1 MFIQR
6 CNIKLR
12 ILYPKCQICTST
24 CTRFSKILYL
34 KSYFYQCLAWK
45 YARNGFV
52 PRLSSSSSLLNL
64 CVSFRVHPEVRHG
77 GGAKGA
83 GGRRRRLIFWELH
96 VRLFGG
102 RGSGYG
108 VVVKVEPPSPH
119 SRLSFPKKSRNSVLY
134 SYLNKTIFLQ
144 QHKDFYRY
152 TRICRMILQN
162 IHSYL
167 GSHCHLP
174 FFPPSSSSSSSSS
187 PPPSSQ
193 APV

>member
-1 MFIQR
+1 MSD
-6 CNIKLR
+6 
-12 ILYPKCQICTST
+12 LYVNLHQI
-24 CTRFSKILYL
+24 FQNFVFKII
-34 KSYFYQCLAWK
+34 FYQCLAWK
-45 YARNGFV
+45 CARNGFV
-52 PRLSSSSSLLNL
+52 PRLSSSSLLDL

-134 SYLNKTIFLQ
+134 SYLNETIFLQ
-144 QHKDFYRY
+144 QHKDFYCY
-152 TRICRMILQN
+152 TRICSMILQN

-174 FFPPSSSSSSSSS
+174 FLPPSSSSSCSLSPPP

>member
-1 MFIQR
+1 MLSL
-6 CNIKLR
+6 KM
-12 ILYPKCQICTST
+12 CTEWVCAT
-24 CTRFSKILYL
+24 
-34 KSYFYQCLAWK
+34 
-45 YARNGFV
+45 FV
-52 PRLSSSSSLLNL
+52 IISLLDL

-144 QHKDFYRY
+144 QHKDFYCY
-152 TRICRMILQN
+152 TRICSMILQN

-174 FFPPSSSSSSSSS
+174 FLPPSSSSSSSSS
-187 PPPSSQ
+187 PPPPPSSQ